1 MVKEI
6 DPKDTSREKAF
17 EFWKHS
23 PTPMVTISRT
33 LDVSHLLS
41 ISRKHKYRFNMLMC
55 WCISRAA
62 SMMEQFYIFPARE
75 SLIFS
80 DSLAV
85 STVVKTLDGSLC
97 NCDIPLCYSID
108 LFNREY
114 MMLTRHV
121 QNTCKPYDISDSYAV
136 IDTKPFVEHEIDSF
150 EGAYSAADSRPG
162 LVWGK
167 YRKHFFKTT
176 LPVSFR
182 FHHAQMDELHAMMF
196 LDLLQKEIDKASKP
210 PLPSSEPVTPPAPS
224 AAPSYPTI
232 PASDP
237 AAGLIEPI
245 AE

>member
-1 MVKEI
+1 MIKEI

-23 PTPMVTISRT
+23 VTPMVTVSKT

-41 ISRKHKYRFNMLMC
+41 ISRKNKYRFNMLMC

-62 SMMEQFYIFPARE
+62 ALMEQFYVYPARE
-75 SLIFS
+75 SLLFS

-85 STVVKTLDGSLC
+85 STMIKTLDGSLC
-97 NCDIPLCYSID
+97 HCDIPLCYSID

-121 QNTCKPYDISDSYAV
+121 QNTGRPYDISDSYAV
-136 IDTKPFVEHEIDSF
+136 INTITFPEHEFDGF
-150 EGAYSAADSRPG
+150 EGAYSAADSRPT
-162 LVWGK
+162 LVWGR
-167 YRKHFFKTT
+167 YRKRLFKTT

-182 FHHAQMDELHAMMF
+182 FHHAQMDELHAMTF
-196 LDLLQKEIDKASKP
+196 LDLLQKEITKVSMP
-210 PLPSSEPVTPPAPS
+210 PLPSAEAVTPPPPS
-224 AAPSYPTI
+224 PVPSSPTI

-237 AAGLIEPI
+237 AAGLIEPV
-245 AE
+245 EE

>member
-1 MVKEI
+1 MIKQI

-17 EFWKHS
+17 EFWRHS
-23 PTPMVTISRT
+23 PTPMVTVSRT
-33 LDVSHLLS
+33 LDVSHLLN

-62 SMMEQFYIFPARE
+62 SMLEQFYIFPAHE

-85 STVVKTLDGSLC
+85 STVIQTLDGNLC
-97 NCDIPLCYSID
+97 HCDVPLCYSVD

-136 IDTKPFVEHEIDSF
+136 IKTTAFPNHELDSF
-150 EGAYSAADSRPG
+150 EDAYSVVDSRPS

-167 YRKHFFKTT
+167 YRKRLFKTT
-176 LPVSFR
+176 LPVFFR
-182 FHHAQMDELHAMMF
+182 FHHGQMDELHALTF
-196 LDLLQKEIDKASKP
+196 LDLLQKEIDKVSKP
-210 PLPSSEPVTPPAPS
+210 PLPSADPVTPPAPS
-224 AAPSYPTI
+224 AVPSSPAI
-232 PASDP
+232 PPSDP

-245 AE
+245 E

>member
-1 MVKEI
+1 MIKEI

-17 EFWKHS
+17 AFWKHAAM
-23 PTPMVTISRT
+23 PIVTVSKT
-33 LDVSHLLS
+33 LDISHLLS
-41 ISRKHKYRFNMLMC
+41 VSRKNKYRFNMLMC

-62 SMMEQFYIFPARE
+62 ALMEQFYIFPARE

-85 STVVKTLDGSLC
+85 STMVKTLDGSIC
-97 NCDIPLCYSID
+97 RCDIPLCYSVD

-136 IDTKPFVEHEIDSF
+136 INTIAFPEHEFDGFTS
-150 EGAYSAADSRPG
+150 AYSAADSRPS

-167 YRKHFFKTT
+167 YRKRLFKTL
-176 LPVSFR
+176 LPISFS

-196 LDLLQKEIDKASKP
+196 LDLLQKEINKVSMP
-210 PLPSSEPVTPPAPS
+210 PVPSAEAVTPPPPS
-224 AAPSYPTI
+224 PIPAAPTI

-245 AE
+245 E